1 VSVPPRASASQ
12 ARPDARLTAAIV
24 AGQLTGALSRR
35 LGRGGGTT
43 LPGQVSQLVDRGS
56 LTKLGAALRDGSVV
70 VTGTNGKTT
79 TTRLIASILRAAGRR
94 VVHNRSGAN
103 LVSGVAS
110 ALVGSA
116 HPAGRVGGDVGLFEV
131 DEASVAAVVAALRPR
146 VLAVNNLFRDQLD
159 RYGEVTYVA
168 RTWRRAVE
176 RLDGRSVLVLNAD
189 DPSVAA
195 LGRGA
200 PGPVVYVGVDD
211 LSQAGPRLEHTA
223 DARLC
228 PICGGRLRY
237 SAVFYGHV
245 GHYACPD
252 CGFARPRPGIAAGAV
267 APEAADRTRAALAT
281 PAGAIELSLP
291 LPGLYNVYNALLAL
305 GVAHALG
312 LSLAGAAATAGHF
325 SAAFGRIE
333 RVAVD
338 GRTAFLA
345 LVKNPVGFNQ
355 VLRSLLATEEGAHV
369 LIAINDR
376 LADGTDVSWLW
387 DVDVD
392 TLASRAG
399 ALTVSGT
406 RAEDMLVR
414 LKYGGVDPSRVALV
428 RPLAAAFDRALA
440 AVQPGGTL
448 YVLPTYTAMLELRAE
463 LARRGLVAPFWED

>member
-1 VSVPPRASASQ
+1 VTVPPTASASPP
-12 ARPDARLTAAIV
+12 RPDARLTAAIV
-24 AGQLTGALSRR
+24 AGQLTGRLSRR

-43 LPGQVSQLVDRGS
+43 LPGQVTQWVDKDS

-79 TTRLIASILRAAGRR
+79 TTRLIASILREAGRR

-131 DEASVAAVVAALRPR
+131 DEASVAAVVEALRPR

-159 RYGEVTYVA
+159 RYGEVAYVA
-168 RTWRRAVE
+168 RSWRRAIE
-176 RLDGRSVLVLNAD
+176 RLDGGSTLVLNAD

-195 LGRGA
+195 LGRNA

-211 LSQAGPRLEHTA
+211 LSQAGRQLEHTA

-228 PICGGRLRY
+228 PLCGGRLSY
-237 SAVFYGHV
+237 SAVLYGHV
-245 GHYACPD
+245 GHYSCPD
-252 CGFARPRPGIAAGAV
+252 CEFARPRPAIAADAVTLV
-267 APEAADRTRAALAT
+267 APDRTVASLGT
-281 PAGAIELSLP
+281 PAGPIELILP

-305 GVAHALG
+305 GVAQALALPLG
-312 LSLAGAAATAGHF
+312 GAAATAGRF

-333 RVAVD
+333 RVSVE
-338 GRTAFLA
+338 GRTAYLA
-345 LVKNPVGFNQ
+345 LVKNPVGFDQ
-355 VLRSLLATEEGAHV
+355 VLRSLLATTDRAHV

-392 TLASRAG
+392 SLEARAG

-406 RAEDMLVR
+406 RAEDMLLR
-414 LKYGGVDPSRVALV
+414 LKYGGIDPARVALV

-440 AVQPGGTL
+440 GVDPGGTL
-448 YVLPTYTAMLELRAE
+448 YVLPTYTAMLELRAD

>member
-1 VSVPPRASASQ
+1 VNGRPRASAS
-12 ARPDARLTAAIV
+12 PSGTDARLTAAIV
-24 AGQLTGALSRR
+24 AGQLTAGLSRR

-43 LPGQVSQLVDRGS
+43 LPGQVSQWVDRAS
-56 LTKLGAALRDGSVV
+56 LRKLGGTLPNGSAV

-79 TTRLIASILRAAGRR
+79 TTRLIASILRESGRR

-110 ALVGSA
+110 ALVSSA
-116 HPAGRVGGDVGLFEV
+116 HPAGRVRGDVGLFEV
-131 DEASVAAVVAALRPR
+131 DEASVAAVVEALRPR

-168 RTWRRAVE
+168 RTWRRAIE
-176 RLDGRSVLVLNAD
+176 HMDAGGALVLNAD
-189 DPSVAA
+189 DPNVAA

-211 LSQAGPRLEHTA
+211 VSQAGRELEHTA

-228 PICGGRLRY
+228 PVCGGRLSY
-237 SAVFYGHV
+237 SAVLYGHV

-252 CGFARPRPGIAAGAV
+252 CQFARPRPTIVARAV
-267 APEAADRTRAALAT
+267 ALEAADRTRVSLAT
-281 PAGAIELSLP
+281 PEGPIELTLP

-305 GVAHALG
+305 GVAQALG
-312 LSLAGAAATAGHF
+312 LPLDAAARTASRF

-333 RVAVD
+333 RVAV
-338 GRTAFLA
+338 GERTAFLA

-355 VLRSLLATEEGAHV
+355 VLRSLLATAEDAHV
-369 LIAINDR
+369 LIAINDL

-387 DVDVD
+387 DVDVEGLD
-392 TLASRAG
+392 RAAG
-399 ALTVSGT
+399 GLTVTGT

-414 LKYGGVDPSRVALV
+414 LKYGGIDPARIALE
-428 RPLAAAFDRALA
+428 RDPGAAFDRALERVPA
-440 AVQPGGTL
+440 GGTL
-448 YVLPTYTAMLELRAE
+448 YVLPTYTAMLALRAE